1 MKILIFVMMVEHS
14 PHHHK
19 DEGSSPANT
28 VGTWRHKM
36 AKMFLCIG
44 QQQWFSVDYSSP
56 ANTAGRKYGRHFLN
70 IWAIF
75 FHNLISL
82 NLA

>member
-14 PHHHK
+14 PHHHN

-28 VGTWRHKM
+28 LALGGIKWQKCFYALANNSVSVLIIP
-36 AKMFLCIG
+36 A
-44 QQQWFSVDYSSP
+44 QQILE
-56 ANTAGRKYGRHFLN
+56 AENGRNVLN
-70 IWAIF
+70 IWTIF
-75 FHNLISL
+75 FHNLISF